1 MNEIDY
7 RKVNK
12 NLNKSLTHIIKLVFN
27 LDLKNVGLSVL
38 FVVYLQETLSITLID
53 KPQPPSS
60 KLISIEGGKVS
71 DRLGKLK
78 SSSESW
84 KNRVEQSD
92 ASKFT
97 VAGRLQ
103 KTQNGPVKLQFERT
117 EEKKCQPMKVV
128 RSANQPQLGLAKSPS
143 MMVTSTTNTQA
154 NKTETANNL
163 FLKRSVSI
171 NGGRGATESSSS
183 DTSDSEK
190 INKKP
195 DAGSRVVIHRIDD
208 EETFEKFFSIK
219 KKDETGEESIEI
231 SDFDSVKASERLVT
245 KRAVRGPMG
254 RRAAKNPLKNLAAR
268 NDLQSEYTEI
278 KSGYAEKELKRIKL
292 ESCKYDIG
300 FGFGCFYFELP

>member
-1 MNEIDY
+1 M
-7 RKVNK
+7 
-12 NLNKSLTHIIKLVFN
+12 
-27 LDLKNVGLSVL
+27 
-38 FVVYLQETLSITLID
+38 
-53 KPQPPSS
+53 
-60 KLISIEGGKVS
+60 
-71 DRLGKLK
+71 
-78 SSSESW
+78 
-84 KNRVEQSD
+84 EQSD

-103 KTQNGPVKLQFERT
+103 NTQNNAPAKLQFERT
-117 EEKKCQPMKVV
+117 EDKKCQPMKVV

-154 NKTETANNL
+154 NKTETANQL

-171 NGGRGATESSSS
+171 NGGRAATESSGS

-190 INKKP
+190 NHKT
-195 DAGSRVVIHRIDD
+195 AESGSKVVIPRIDD
-208 EETFEKFFSIK
+208 EETFKKFFSIK
-219 KKDETGEESIEI
+219 NKHETGEESIKI

-254 RRAAKNPLKNLAAR
+254 RRATKNPLKSLAAR

-292 ESCKYDIG
+292 ESCKY
-300 FGFGCFYFELP
+300 

>member
-1 MNEIDY
+1 M
-7 RKVNK
+7 
-12 NLNKSLTHIIKLVFN
+12 
-27 LDLKNVGLSVL
+27 
-38 FVVYLQETLSITLID
+38 
-53 KPQPPSS
+53 
-60 KLISIEGGKVS
+60 EGGKVS

-103 KTQNGPVKLQFERT
+103 KTQNNAPAKLQFERT
-117 EEKKCQPMKVV
+117 DDKKCQPMKII

-143 MMVTSTTNTQA
+143 MMVTSTTNTLA
-154 NKTETANNL
+154 NKTETANQL

-171 NGGRGATESSSS
+171 NGGRGITETSSS

-190 INKKP
+190 NTKKA
-195 DAGSRVVIHRIDD
+195 DSGSRVVIPRIDD
-208 EETFEKFFSIK
+208 EETFEKFFSINK
-219 KKDETGEESIEI
+219 MDETGKESIEI

-245 KRAVRGPMG
+245 KRATRGPMG

-268 NDLQSEYTEI
+268 SDLQSEYTEI
-278 KSGYAEKELKRIKL
+278 KSGYAEKELKRLKL
-292 ESCKYDIG
+292 ESCEYIL
-300 FGFGCFYFELP
+300 F